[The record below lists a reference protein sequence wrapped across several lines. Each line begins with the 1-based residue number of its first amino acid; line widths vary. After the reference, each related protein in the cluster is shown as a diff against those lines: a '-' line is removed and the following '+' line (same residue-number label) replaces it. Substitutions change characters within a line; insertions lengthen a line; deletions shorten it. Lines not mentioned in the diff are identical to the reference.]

1 MIILLLFMGPAWAD
15 EESDREE
22 DLFGSEET
30 EEEETEGAAAGEG
43 TEAPLAQPLTTDAQ
57 IASVLSTADERL
69 TVGGQLWLRLDAT
82 VPEALDDPGDLDW
95 SSPSFLDLFVDARP
109 NDRVRAFVNGRVVHD
124 WTVLAGET
132 DAYGNERVAT
142 SVALDQLWLKGD
154 AWRKVYFTVGKQR
167 VKWGSGRFWNPTD
180 FLHAQRL
187 DPLAVFDQRTG
198 VALVRAHM
206 PVGAANLYAV
216 ANLDGASTVG
226 QVGGAARAEV
236 VFGTTELSATAAVR
250 KDQPLRLGADLSTG
264 FWLLD
269 LRIEAAVL
277 HGVDDPFYEGT
288 LDLSTFT
295 LPTEVDRSDDW
306 IPQVVAG
313 LEGSFKLGDEDSLT
327 LGVEG
332 FFNDAGT
339 DQVELYPWLLINDAY
354 SPFYVGRW
362 YLAGYLYLPAPGR
375 WDETSF
381 TASWIANLSD
391 SSHVARLDASVTALT
406 WLSLNAYV
414 APHFGQVGELRY
426 RLQMDPV
433 PGVEGL
439 EDGIDVPAPVVDVGL
454 GARVR
459 F

>member
-1 MIILLLFMGPAWAD
+1 V
-15 EESDREE
+15 
-22 DLFGSEET
+22 
-30 EEEETEGAAAGEG
+30 
-43 TEAPLAQPLTTDAQ
+43 Q
-57 IASVLSTADERL
+57 
-69 TVGGQLWLRLDAT
+69 
-82 VPEALDDPGDLDW
+82 
-95 SSPSFLDLFVDARP
+95 
-109 NDRVRAFVNGRVVHD
+109 
-124 WTVLAGET
+124 AGET

-142 SVALDQLWLKGD
+142 AVALDQLWVKAD
-154 AWRKVYFTVGKQR
+154 AWRRVYVTVGQQR
-167 VKWGSGRFWNPTD
+167 VKWGAGRFWNPTD
-180 FLHAQRL
+180 FLNAQRL

-198 VALVRAHM
+198 VALVRAHV

-216 ANLDGASTVG
+216 ANLDDASTLG
-226 QVGGAARAEV
+226 QVGGAARAEI
-236 VFGTTELSATAAVR
+236 VFGTTEVSASAAAR
-250 KDQPLRLGADLSTG
+250 RDQPLRLGADLSTG

-269 LRIEAAVL
+269 LRVEAAVL
-277 HGVDDPFYEGT
+277 HGVDDPFFEGT

-295 LPTEVDRSDDW
+295 LPTEVDRSEDW

-339 DQVELYPWLLINDAY
+339 DQVELYPWLLLNDAY
-354 SPFYVGRW
+354 TPFYVGRW
-362 YLAGYLYLPAPGR
+362 YAAAYAYLPAPGR

-391 SSHVARLDASVTALT
+391 QSHVARLDASVTALT

-414 APHFGQVGELRY
+414 APHFGKVGELRY
-426 RLQMDPV
+426 RLQLDPLA
-433 PGVEGL
+433 GVEGL
-439 EDGIDVPAPVVDVGL
+439 EEGIDVPAPVVDLGL